1 MSNGIDTIYRPGVA
15 VISRA
20 SAAPQGVPTDTTV
33 GFIVGEATQGPVNV
47 PTLITSQAQFVTIFG
62 GRLATSHLSDGV
74 ELFFR
79 EGGATLYVTRLADGA
94 VASTAAATDLG
105 TNAKVTANGP
115 GTYADGWQLAI
126 KATTTGVGRSF
137 KKGSSGNGNGN
148 GGPSIPMP
156 SRLIAAPRAPG
167 DTFTAQLLDGDGGVL
182 QQSLEIATT
191 DDLVSWAASQS
202 YITITGAAAAQ
213 ALSAATYD
221 LAGGS
226 DGTVPVIDPDAFDA
240 TLDAIVTELGPGQ
253 IWAPGKTDPEM
264 QAALMVHASSH
275 DRVALLDA
283 PQGADAPTLKA
294 NGLALR
300 DQVTDRYASLWAPWV
315 TVPGVAAG
323 TVRTVPWSSIQAGMI
338 ARADAAAGHANT
350 AAAGDNGQSFYA
362 IGVTQTFTDAERQ
375 DLLYAGVD
383 TVRQRYGT
391 VRAYAFRSLA
401 DQNGQNAPWV
411 QFNHGRLNMQIT
423 AVSEEIGEEYV
434 FSQLDGRGLTIAAF
448 HGELNG
454 MCGDLFDLGAL
465 YGDTPDDAFDI
476 NTSPSVNTIETI
488 ANGELHAILAVKM
501 SPHAELVE
509 IEIVK
514 VALTEAL
521 S

>member
-1 MSNGIDTIYRPGVA
+1 MSNGVDTIYRPGVA

-33 GFIVGEATQGPVNV
+33 GFIVGEAVQGPVNT
-47 PTLITSQAQFVTIFG
+47 PTLITSLSQFVTVFG
-62 GRLATSHLSDGV
+62 GRLAVSYLYDGV

-94 VASTAAATDLG
+94 VSASASAADLG
-105 TNAKVTANGP
+105 EDAKVSAVGP
-115 GTYADGWQLAI
+115 GAYADGWQLKI
-126 KATTTGVGRSF
+126 T
-137 KKGSSGNGNGN
+137 
-148 GGPSIPMP
+148 
-156 SRLIAAPRAPG
+156 AASAPG
-167 DTFTAQLLDGDGGVL
+167 VQTPGRLVGVPQASGPLFTAQLLDGSGAVL
-182 QQSLEIATT
+182 QQSLMLGTT
-191 DDLVSWAASQS
+191 DDLVTWAASQG
-202 YITITGAAAAQ
+202 YITVTDTDPGT
-213 ALSAATYD
+213 ALTAVNYT
-221 LAGGS
+221 LAGGA
-226 DGTVPVIDPDAFDA
+226 DGTVPVINADQLDGA
-240 TLDAIVTELGPGQ
+240 LDAIVTELGPGQ
-253 IWAPGKTDPEM
+253 VWAPGKTDPDM
-264 QAALMVHASSH
+264 QASLMVHASSH

-283 PQGADAPTLKA
+283 PQGADVATLTA
-294 NGLALR
+294 IGAALR

-315 TVPGVAAG
+315 TCPGVAVG
-323 TVRTVPWSSIQAGMI
+323 TTRVVPWSSIQAGMI

-350 AAAGDNGQSFYA
+350 AAAGDNGQSFFA
-362 IGVTQTFTDAERQ
+362 INVTQAFTDADRQ
-375 DLLYAGVD
+375 NLLYAGVN
-383 TVRQRYGT
+383 TVRLRYGT
-391 VRAYAFRSLA
+391 VRAYAFRSLS
-401 DQNGQNAPWV
+401 DQNGLNAPWV
-411 QFNHGRLNMQIT
+411 QFNHGRLNMQII
-423 AVSEEIGEEYV
+423 ADSEEIGEEYV

-454 MCGDLFDLGAL
+454 MLGDLFDLGAL

-488 ANGELHAILAVKM
+488 SNGELHAILSVKM

>member
-1 MSNGIDTIYRPGVA
+1 MSNGVDTIYRPGVA

-33 GFIVGEATQGPVNV
+33 GFIIGEALQGPVNV
-47 PTLITSQAQFVTIFG
+47 PTLITSQSQFVTIFG
-62 GRLATSHLSDGV
+62 GRLATSYLYDGV
-74 ELFFR
+74 EMFFR

-94 VASTAAATDLG
+94 VAATAEAPDFGDDAA
-105 TNAKVTANGP
+105 VTANGP
-115 GTYADGWQLAI
+115 GAFGDGWQLKVSAVVGG
-126 KATTTGVGRSF
+126 TG
-137 KKGSSGNGNGN
+137 
-148 GGPSIPMP
+148 SIQMP
-156 SRLIAAPRAPG
+156 DRLIGAQQAAG
-167 DTFTAQLLDGDGGVL
+167 GFSAQLLDKNGGVL
-182 QQSLEIATT
+182 QQSLEIGTT
-191 DDLVSWAASQS
+191 DDLVTWAASQG
-202 YITITGAAAAQ
+202 YVTVTGATPGTTLTAV
-213 ALSAATYD
+213 TYT
-221 LAGGS
+221 LAGGN
-226 DGTVPVIDPDAFDA
+226 DGTVPVVNAA
-240 TLDAIVTELGPGQ
+240 TLDTLLDTIVTELGPGQ
-253 IWAPGKTDPEM
+253 IWAPGKTDPNM

-283 PQGADAPTLKA
+283 PQGADVATLTA

-315 TVPGVAAG
+315 TCPGVAIG
-323 TVRTVPWSSIQAGMI
+323 TTRTVPWSSFEAGII
-338 ARADAAAGHANT
+338 ARADAAAGHANI
-350 AAAGDNGQSFYA
+350 AAAGDNGQSFFA
-362 IGVTQTFTDAERQ
+362 TGVTQSFSDADRQ
-375 DLLYAGVD
+375 NLLYAGVN

-391 VRAYAFRSLA
+391 IRAYGFRSLS
-401 DQNGQNAPWV
+401 DQNGLNGPWV

-423 AVSEEIGEEYV
+423 ADCEEIGEEYV
-434 FSQLDGRGLTIAAF
+434 FSQLDGRGLMIAAF

-454 MCGDLFDLGAL
+454 MLGDLFDLGAL
-465 YGDTPDDAFDI
+465 YGDTPDDAYDI

-488 ANGELHAILAVKM
+488 SNGELHAILSVKM